1 MMICKIQVDA
11 FNYTLET
18 IVKFIDKKT
27 NILVGPH
34 CIEQKSWFC
43 TKRA

>member
-1 MMICKIQVDA
+1 MMICKNQVAA

-27 NILVGPH
+27 NIP
-34 CIEQKSWFC
+34 
-43 TKRA
+43 